1 MFKNIVSSL
10 FDTINDTI
18 TDTIT
23 DTIKD
28 TDTIKANVVE
38 PIIVTEAKKP
48 DYCVAVPNKTIPI
61 NFSSIKPSLLCVY
74 QVRTDGLYPF
84 ILFLLER
91 HGEQLSFIAPGGS
104 SSNKKIKYSANV
116 YLNTLFPTLSFTYAG
131 FYETIANNIIIFNCL
146 EPTTPT
152 NLETVDYIWATSFEI
167 MNKKLPIH
175 KSVTDFFLF
184 NTDFL
189 LLKTLNRRIYES
201 PMIGYAPVLSSQSFE
216 ELDIFRE
223 TKIPALGKCY
233 YLFSGIPSAKK
244 MIRVAF
250 FAGTMLFYPVK
261 KEQKY
266 DSLLCHSHSQGDN
279 YYIIQNYN
287 QHVVLS
293 I

>member
-1 MFKNIVSSL
+1 M

-18 TDTIT
+18 NDTI
-23 DTIKD
+23 D
-28 TDTIKANVVE
+28 DTIKANVVE

-61 NFSSIKPSLLCVY
+61 KFSSIKPLLLCVY

-84 ILFLLER
+84 LLFLLER

-104 SSNKKIKYSANV
+104 SSKKIKYSTNV
-116 YLNTLFPTLSFTYAG
+116 YLNTLFPSLSFTYAG

-167 MNKKLPIH
+167 MNKKLPIPMH

-216 ELDIFRE
+216 EVDIFRE

-266 DSLLCHSHSQGDN
+266 DSLLCHSQGDN